1 MNRLNLVPDNEKLEV
16 KLGFIRD
23 LQLNVQVRDK
33 RDDSP
38 IENIPVTCYLKD
50 KKENLSALSDIH
62 GKCIFS
68 MPAMI
73 DKDPIQYVNYEVN
86 MGEILQSSELF
97 GALSQIQA
105 QSILHVNSPMIYIHV
120 IENNLGSPN
129 DNPYVQPVINQFF
142 ARNFSAKFVDAE
154 QADLIISGTVNT
166 RSSSE
171 APNEFEIYQVFGDMT
186 ISMSNGK
193 TGEKLLEKSFNN
205 IQGSAFQSNRE
216 AANQSIRKISEK
228 ITEDFLP
235 EIVDLI
241 KDL

>member
-1 MNRLNLVPDNEKLEV
+1 MCFWEIKEERNKMSKVYEYYKEKIERDAVPTMNEVDQELYLIETVRVMKQAKNILFSKIGASSNKDINEIDECLAKLQEQ
-16 KLGFIRD
+16 INTAEETI
-23 LQLNVQVRDK
+23 LQ
-33 RDDSP
+33 
-38 IENIPVTCYLKD
+38 
-50 KKENLSALSDIH
+50 
-62 GKCIFS
+62 F
-68 MPAMI
+68 
-73 DKDPIQYVNYEVN
+73 EVN

-105 QSILHVNSPMIYIHV
+105 QSTLYVNTPMIYIHV

-154 QADLIISGTVNT
+154 QADLLISGTVNT

-171 APNEFEIYQVFGDMT
+171 APNEFGIYQVFGDMT

-205 IQGSAFQSNRE
+205 IQGAAFQSNRE

-228 ITEDFLP
+228 ITEDFL
-235 EIVDLI
+235 
-241 KDL
+241 